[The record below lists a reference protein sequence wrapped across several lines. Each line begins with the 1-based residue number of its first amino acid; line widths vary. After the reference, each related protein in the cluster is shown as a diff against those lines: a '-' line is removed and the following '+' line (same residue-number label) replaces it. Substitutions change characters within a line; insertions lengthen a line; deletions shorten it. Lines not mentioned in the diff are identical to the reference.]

1 MKDILIDFSINLLVG
16 IVTIVL
22 VLTIAMASLGFIIS
36 YAIAGVG
43 IFSITGVAS
52 IFSSIAVCSGVII
65 AILAFT
71 RDRERLARER
81 EENRSKILLDQSKYG
96 LDEVLELLKDK
107 NNNRDIWVRA
117 ARVLLNA
124 TSLGKQII
132 APDYIKA
139 YRLYEDKMR
148 SELYRALTLYNEDT
162 QEREPLPPQF
172 FYGIREW
179 RRNIS
184 LDDAAIEASAKVCVG
199 DVTIDQVIQESSL
212 RQLEPKSVVA
222 IFDFLEYPNDYI
234 DPLKSVQ
241 LWIEDWESSFGP
253 SQGAKRYVAHAKT
266 TSAIDGDLFKNEKN
280 G

>member
-1 MKDILIDFSINLLVG
+1 MKDILIDLSINLLVG
-16 IVTIVL
+16 IVTVVL
-22 VLTIAMASLGFIIS
+22 VLTIVMASLGFIIS

-43 IFSITGVAS
+43 ILSITGVAS

-117 ARVLLNA
+117 ARVLLDA
-124 TSLGKQII
+124 TSLGKQIK
-132 APDYIKA
+132 ASDYIKA

-184 LDDAAIEASAKVCVG
+184 LDNAAIEASAKVCVG
-199 DVTIDQVIQESSL
+199 EVTIDQVIQESSL
-212 RQLEPKSVVA
+212 RQLAPKSVVA

-234 DPLKSVQ
+234 DPLKSIQ
-241 LWIEDWESSFGP
+241 LWIENWESSLGP
-253 SQGAKRYVAHAKT
+253 SQGAKRYVAHAET
-266 TSAIDGDLFKNEKN
+266 TSAFDGELFKK
-280 G
+280 